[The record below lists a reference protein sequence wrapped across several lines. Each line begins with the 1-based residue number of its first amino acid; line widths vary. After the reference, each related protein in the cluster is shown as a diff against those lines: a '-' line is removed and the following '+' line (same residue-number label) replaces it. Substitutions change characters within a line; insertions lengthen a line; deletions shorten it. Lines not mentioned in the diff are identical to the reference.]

1 MNKQTLFPKYDL
13 FLICVGITLL
23 LGLTGFLLN
32 WNLSSILAPF
42 NTILLLILCKPAL
55 QELVR

>member
-1 MNKQTLFPKYDL
+1 MQKQKLPKYDL

-23 LGLTGFLLN
+23 ISITGYYLN

-55 QELVR
+55 QEITRL